1 MHSTF
6 GPAFSRG
13 HLSRHERQE
22 LARSQ
27 AFSRRTASVALV
39 ASPGRLDEDDF
50 ELIRRL
56 VRHDRTAVSTA
67 LLVIAGIG
75 GGESRREAVLSGLF
89 DEARDAQAEGAISS
103 RRADQ
108 IARHVGRALGHVER
122 PLAA

>member
-1 MHSTF
+1 MHSTI
-6 GPAFSRG
+6 GPALRRG

-22 LARSQ
+22 LARAE
-27 AFSRRTASVALV
+27 AFSRRTASIALV
-39 ASPGRLDEDDF
+39 ASPRKLAVEEL

-75 GGESRREAVLSGLF
+75 GGESRREAVLSQLF
-89 DEARDAQAEGAISS
+89 DEARAAQAEGAISS

-108 IARHVGRALGHVER
+108 IGRHVGRALGHVEP

>member
-1 MHSTF
+1 MHSTIN
-6 GPAFSRG
+6 PALSGG
-13 HLSRHERQE
+13 HLSRHERQA
-22 LARSQ
+22 LARSE
-27 AFSRRTASVALV
+27 AFSRRTARIALV
-39 ASPGRLDEDDF
+39 ASPRTLAEGEL

-75 GGESRREAVLSGLF
+75 GGESRRQAVLSQLL
-89 DEARDAQAEGAISS
+89 DEACSARAEGAIGS

-108 IARHVGRALGHVER
+108 ISRHVGHALGHVER